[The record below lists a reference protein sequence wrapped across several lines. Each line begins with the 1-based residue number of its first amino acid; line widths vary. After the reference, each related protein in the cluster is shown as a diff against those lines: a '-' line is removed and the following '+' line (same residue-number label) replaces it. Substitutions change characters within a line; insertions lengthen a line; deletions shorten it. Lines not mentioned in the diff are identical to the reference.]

1 LSAGLVVSELLLT
14 TPIRFEEPKKDY
26 TKVRN
31 TECVELV
38 FPSPSKYTTTDISN
52 IIDRPSPIIPKRKQN
67 YNIMNDDT
75 PRKKKLKQKIL
86 KKKKNRKK
94 VEYYSAVVTRVYYFF
109 HPPANRK
116 RLFV

>member
-1 LSAGLVVSELLLT
+1 LSTGLVVTELLPT

-52 IIDRPSPIIPKRKQN
+52 IIDMPSPITPKRKLN

-75 PRKKKLKQKIL
+75 PRKKKIKT
-86 KKKKNRKK
+86 KNI
-94 VEYYSAVVTRVYYFF
+94 YSTSNA
-109 HPPANRK
+109 K
-116 RLFV
+116 